1 MNFALGSV
9 KNFNESTRGTLLSV
23 LPKGSSLKLF
33 HKGVMFYKEFYYLF
47 LLQSGQ
53 LLKARMFR

>member
-1 MNFALGSV
+1 MNFALGSL
-9 KNFNESTRGTLLSV
+9 KNFNECTHGTLLSM

-33 HKGVMFYKEFYYLF
+33 RKEVMFYKEFDYLF

-53 LLKARMFR
+53 LLKA